1 MSNVALITGGA
12 RGIGYGISAKLA
24 ADGWNLMLAG
34 RRNESDVAETLEKLR
49 RGGGEVEYFQGDM
62 GDSSSRSELIEAT
75 IDRFGAVNALVNNAG
90 VAPKERLDMLDAT
103 EESFEWVLGINLQGP
118 YFLTQLA
125 AKRMIELKRCDP
137 SVTCCVVNIS
147 SISAT
152 VASINRGEY
161 CVSKAGVAMAT
172 KLWASRL
179 GEFDI
184 PVYEIRPGVT
194 KTDMTTA
201 VSEKY
206 DRLIMEEGLCV
217 QKRWGM
223 PEDTGK
229 AVAMLLRGDLAYST
243 GQVIM
248 IDGGLTIDRL

>member
-34 RRNESDVAETLEKLR
+34 RRSESDVAETLEKLR
-49 RGGGEVEYFQGDM
+49 QGGGEIEYFQGDM

-75 IDRFGAVNALVNNAG
+75 IDRFGALNALVNNAG
-90 VAPKERLDMLDAT
+90 VAPKERLDMLDAS

-125 AKRMIELKRCDP
+125 AKRMIELKRRDP
-137 SVTCCVVNIS
+137 SATCCVVNIS